1 MLLQVQAIEQ
11 QWLEGVG
18 ELALALE
25 AHRSQARALLQDAL
39 HVLAVILVVLVGRL
53 RCVDVGVAR
62 DADDVGMLHG
72 VHGKYLFS
80 DHFHHMLK
88 QDEGKTIARQLHN
101 ARALA
106 RQGDEAEHG
115 SLGADVLR
123 KGGVLRGF
131 FRRLP
136 LAFLAFLSLLLV
148 LAFCLVL
155 GVVGFFVETHDD
167 VERAVFEMR
176 EGVAGIDDL
185 RGEERCH
192 VGFGVFCQV
201 GALLIGELIE
211 IEVTAGRRF
220 DLVAD
225 TVETGGE
232 HHGFGQIGIGAGIR
246 RAQLNAGRIAAF
258 GGNPHQGT
266 AVPTG
271 PGNIDRRFITGNQS
285 FIGIDHRI
293 GNGGDALGVFQ
304 QTAHIIIC
312 EFRKTIPAFGIVKY
326 IFSVAI
332 AKTLV
337 HMHTAAG
344 DAVNGFR
351 HKGGVKTVTLGHR
364 ANHQFEGLDAVSGGQ
379 RFIVFKINF
388 MLARGTF
395 MMGGLDFIAHV
406 FQIIDHFTAG
416 IGSLIHRR
424 EVKIT
429 GLVVGFQG
437 GAAVAVGTEKEKF
450 RFGADVEGI
459 AHFFGFLQIFP

>member
-39 HVLAVILVVLVGRL
+39 HVLAVILVVLVGGL

-88 QDEGKTIARQLHN
+88 QDEGKTIAWQLHN

-167 VERAVFEMR
+167 VERAVFQMR

-201 GALLIGELIE
+201 GALLIGEL
-211 IEVTAGRRF
+211 VGTNMRDP
-220 DLVAD
+220 DLVQQQANLLEGAFVGR
-225 TVETGGE
+225 VELVAAQVDSAKLLGGR
-232 HHGFGQIGIGAGIR
+232 HVG
-246 RAQLNAGRIAAF
+246 L
-258 GGNPHQGT
+258 
-266 AVPTG
+266 
-271 PGNIDRRFITGNQS
+271 
-285 FIGIDHRI
+285 GIDNVLLHERQV
-293 GNGGDALGVFQ
+293 GQAADAY
-304 QTAHIIIC
+304 H
-312 EFRKTIPAFGIVKY
+312 E
-326 IFSVAI
+326 
-332 AKTLV
+332 
-337 HMHTAAG
+337 
-344 DAVNGFR
+344 
-351 HKGGVKTVTLGHR
+351 
-364 ANHQFEGLDAVSGGQ
+364 E
-379 RFIVFKINF
+379 
-388 MLARGTF
+388 
-395 MMGGLDFIAHV
+395 
-406 FQIIDHFTAG
+406 
-416 IGSLIHRR
+416 
-424 EVKIT
+424 
-429 GLVVGFQG
+429 
-437 GAAVAVGTEKEKF
+437 
-450 RFGADVEGI
+450 
-459 AHFFGFLQIFP
+459 FLQVAPEDGDEVQTLQKRDRLVGALFEYALVEVEP